1 MPAVPVP
8 TDIKLPIQQSGI
20 RLSRA
25 LPYELHTSARCKAD
39 GKVQLIF
46 SNTGKQAAVFHVYD
60 KLNLDR
66 IPKRYIVEPNKTL
79 DDKWDALNDNLGR
92 YDLWVLGPNG
102 YHRHFKGYSTYY
114 R

>member
-1 MPAVPVP
+1 MSCILVRAVKQMVGAI
-8 TDIKLPIQQSGI
+8 D
-20 RLSRA
+20 
-25 LPYELHTSARCKAD
+25 
-39 GKVQLIF
+39 F

-79 DDKWDALNDNLGR
+79 DDEWDA
-92 YDLWVLGPNG
+92 
-102 YHRHFKGYSTYY
+102 FK

>member
-1 MPAVPVP
+1 M
-8 TDIKLPIQQSGI
+8 
-20 RLSRA
+20 
-25 LPYELHTSARCKAD
+25 HTSARCKAD
-39 GKVQLIF
+39 GKVKLIF

-79 DDKWDALNDNLGR
+79 DDEWDALNDNLGR

>member
-1 MPAVPVP
+1 MVNKHVQADALRENQEALPAVPVP

-46 SNTGKQAAVFHVYD
+46 LIRVSKQRF
-60 KLNLDR
+60 
-66 IPKRYIVEPNKTL
+66 
-79 DDKWDALNDNLGR
+79 
-92 YDLWVLGPNG
+92 
-102 YHRHFKGYSTYY
+102 STYMISSI
-114 R
+114 